1 MGVLVRQIMSVN
13 ERFCKLKLSR
23 AIIFFCLYLSC
34 ASATTAE
41 KSKII
46 NKLNNI
52 DNIQFNFIQK
62 TNEKVEKGKC
72 TLVFPSTLKC
82 NYEDKNEKEL
92 IVNKK
97 MMTITQKRY
106 GKTLFYPL
114 SKSNFINIL
123 SKNELIKIINKSDTT
138 IDDYLNVIFIG
149 ENNSKTLIRFNRE
162 DYLLAGWISSD
173 QYNNQ
178 VIFEIEITSTNQI
191 VDDKIFNL
199 PSRS

>member
-1 MGVLVRQIMSVN
+1 
-13 ERFCKLKLSR
+13 
-23 AIIFFCLYLSC
+23 
-34 ASATTAE
+34 
-41 KSKII
+41 
-46 NKLNNI
+46 
-52 DNIQFNFIQK
+52 
-62 TNEKVEKGKC
+62 
-72 TLVFPSTLKC
+72 
-82 NYEDKNEKEL
+82 
-92 IVNKK
+92 